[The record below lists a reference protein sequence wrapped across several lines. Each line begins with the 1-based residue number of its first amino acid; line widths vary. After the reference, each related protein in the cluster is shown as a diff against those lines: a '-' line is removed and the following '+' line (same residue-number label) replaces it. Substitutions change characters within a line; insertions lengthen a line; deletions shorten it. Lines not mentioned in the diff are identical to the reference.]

1 MAERLG
7 EALLE
12 LRTDDKGFEDGL
24 KSAESRAERFS
35 RKLDETGQRARKLG
49 RNLSLGV
56 TAPLAALGAT
66 SIRAFQVQERS
77 IAKVEAALEAT
88 GGTVGFTS
96 RQLQEMA
103 SELQK
108 VSTFGDEDIL
118 ENLTSGLL
126 KFTNLT
132 GNEFVQAQKLA
143 IDMAA
148 QTGQSLSTVARQ
160 LGLALESPADG
171 LTLLRRSG
179 IVFGEETEEQIKNL
193 AEQGKMA
200 EAQALLFEGVAA
212 RFGGAAEKLAQTS
225 EGQLT
230 QVRNIWGDV
239 QEQFG
244 EIAAEILPPL
254 LSGLRDM
261 LTWLQNLSPETKRWV
276 VGIAAAAA
284 AIGPLLAVL
293 GLFMSSLAALVPAIA
308 LVGTALSAAFVL
320 ATGPVGLAIAAVAG
334 LTAVWVAWGDDIT
347 RIVEAT
353 VTAVQT
359 WLVDRFSAI
368 VDGVKGKID
377 AVVGFFSG
385 MYETVVGNSIV
396 PDMIDEIGAE
406 FGRLGLE
413 MVGKVGTATDQV
425 TGQFEQMDEVSR
437 SILSSIKGA
446 LKNFITEGEFDFKN
460 FLGSLMSGVGSS
472 LFDTGF
478 SGLFPGYANGGSFEV
493 GGRGGTDAN
502 MVAFKA
508 TRGERVDITPA
519 GAAARGGGMAGRGQG
534 GGSSVL
540 HVQLSKDLEA
550 RWLRKA
556 EGQSMQISSATLG
569 NYRDQQMA
577 GDVRAAVSDPRAT

>member
-1 MAERLG
+1 MAEKLG

-12 LRTDDKGFEDGL
+12 LGTDDKAFDKGVD
-24 KSAESRAERFS
+24 RAEGRAKALG
-35 RKLDETGQRARKLG
+35 RKLDEAGQRARRLG
-49 RNLSLGV
+49 RNLTLGV
-56 TAPLAALGAT
+56 TTPLAALGAT
-66 SIRAFQVQERS
+66 SIRAFQVQERA

-88 GGTVGFTS
+88 GGTVGLTS
-96 RQLQEMA
+96 KQLQAMA
-103 SELQK
+103 SELQQ

-118 ENLTSGLL
+118 ENLTAGLL

-179 IVFGEETEEQIKNL
+179 VVFSEATEESIKSL

-230 QVRNIWGDV
+230 QVRNLWGDI

-244 EIAAEILPPL
+244 EIAAEVLPPL
-254 LSGLRDM
+254 LSGLRNM

-276 VGIAAAAA
+276 VGLGAAAA

-293 GLFMSSLAALVPAIA
+293 GLFASGLAALVPVIA
-308 LVGTALSAAFVL
+308 TVGTALSAAFVL

-334 LTAVWVAWGDDIT
+334 LTAIWITWGDDIT

-368 VDGVKGKID
+368 VDGVKGKVD
-377 AVVGFFSG
+377 AVVGFFAG

-396 PDMIDEIGAE
+396 PDMIDEIGVE
-406 FGRLGLE
+406 FGRLGSE
-413 MVGKVGTATDQV
+413 MVGKVATATDQV

-460 FLGSLMSGVGSS
+460 FLGSLMSGVGGS

-478 SGLFPGYANGGSFEV
+478 SALTGYANGGSFEV
-493 GGRGGTDAN
+493 GGVGGTDN
-502 MVAFKA
+502 NLVAFRA

-519 GAAARGGGMAGRGQG
+519 AVAARGGASSQSRPNGM
-534 GGSSVL
+534 SVMR
-540 HVQLSKDLEA
+540 VELSKDLTA
-550 RWLRKA
+550 RILQQA
-556 EGQSMQISSATLG
+556 ENQSVEISNSAIGT
-569 NYRDQQMA
+569 YRDTQLA
-577 GDVRAAVSDPRAT
+577 GDVRASVNDPRAT